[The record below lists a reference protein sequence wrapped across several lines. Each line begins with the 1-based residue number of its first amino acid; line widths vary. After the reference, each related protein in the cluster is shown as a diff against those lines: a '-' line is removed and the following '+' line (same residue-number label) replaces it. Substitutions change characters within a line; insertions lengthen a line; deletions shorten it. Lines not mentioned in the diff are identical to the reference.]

1 MFRYIIKRIILMILS
16 ITFVLAFTYIILS
29 FSMYVK
35 WTTLQN
41 DEIWIRVWYEFK
53 IYFMN
58 IVNDWDFGTSAKGID
73 VWELIG
79 RKLLISMKYNFTALL
94 VYVPLGVFLGVLA
107 AIKKNKLTD
116 MIISAFSM
124 VFNAIPS
131 FIIIFLLVIYVGYK
145 WQWLVPQE
153 PYYSAPLL
161 KQLEGLI
168 IPVTALSIGPIG
180 KFAQMVRGEIV
191 ENLNTDHF
199 ILLRT
204 KGLTTRQAIFRHAL
218 KDSLVT
224 VIPQIIPT
232 FVFVL
237 GMSFFIESVYN
248 ISGLAHLFLDAIVM
262 PSEMFSSIYIDV
274 NVVVAIGILLYSIIM
289 ITSLFADILLT
300 VVDPRIRITGKKSN

>member
-1 MFRYIIKRIILMILS
+1 MFKYILKRIILMVLS
-16 ITFVLAFTYIILS
+16 IIIVLAFTYIILS

-35 WTTLQN
+35 WTNLSNEQ
-41 DEIWIRVWYEFK
+41 IWARVWYEFK

-58 IVNDWDFGTSAKGID
+58 IVNDWNFGTSAQGID
-73 VWELIG
+73 VWELLG
-79 RKLLISMKYNFTALL
+79 RKLMISMKYNFTALII
-94 VYVPLGVFLGVLA
+94 YVPLGVFLGVVA
-107 AIKKNKLTD
+107 AVKKNKLAD

-124 VFNAIPS
+124 IFNAIPS

-145 WQWLVPQE
+145 WQLLVPQE
-153 PYYSAPLL
+153 PYYSAPFL

-180 KFAQMVRGEIV
+180 KFAQMVRGEII

-199 ILLRT
+199 VLLRA
-204 KGLTTRQAIFRHAL
+204 KGLTRKQAIFRHAL
-218 KDSLVT
+218 KDSLIT

-248 ISGLAHLFLDAIVM
+248 ISGLSHLFLDSIVLK
-262 PSEMFSSIYIDV
+262 SEMYSSLFIDV
-274 NVVVAIGILLYSIIM
+274 NVVVAIGIILYGIIM

-300 VVDPRIRITGKKSN
+300 VIDPRIRITGKKS